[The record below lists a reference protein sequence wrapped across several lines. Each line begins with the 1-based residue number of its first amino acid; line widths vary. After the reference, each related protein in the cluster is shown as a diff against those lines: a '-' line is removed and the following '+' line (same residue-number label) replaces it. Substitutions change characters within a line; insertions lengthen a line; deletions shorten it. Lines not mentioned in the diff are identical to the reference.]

1 MGVLAGS
8 GGIGHGMGEA
18 VVRGGVVVI
27 GHGMGEVAG
36 VAGWGCWRGVEVLV
50 MDGGVAVR
58 GGVVVTGW
66 GCWRGV
72 EVLVMGWGRWR

>member
-1 MGVLAGS
+1 MVWCWLAGS

-18 VVRGGVVVI
+18 VVRGGVVMGDGVGVLAGSGGI
-27 GHGMGEVAG
+27 GHGMGEAV
-36 VAGWGCWRGVEVLV
+36 
-50 MDGGVAVR
+50 VR

-72 EVLVMGWGRWR
+72 EVLVMGWGRRW